1 MNIKDLLGLLPPVA
15 IYNIIARSLEADE
28 RAHKAVVHTAVGWNP
43 GGWTEDTHTTASGE
57 REFYT
62 VIRKAKPV
70 YEPVVIGLLTGITS
84 VLRRVNRALDEM
96 EL

>member
-1 MNIKDLLGLLPPVA
+1 MTIKNILGLFPPVA
-15 IYNIIARSLEADE
+15 LYNIIARSIEAEE
-28 RAHKAVVHTAVGWNP
+28 RSRKQVVHTAVGWNP
-43 GGWTEDTHTTASGE
+43 GGWKEDTRATASGE

-62 VIRKAKPV
+62 VVRKAV
-70 YEPVVIGLLTGITS
+70 EPVVVVSLTGITT